1 MDSKESLDP
10 TVAGFTPPKTNI
22 DTKNDGL
29 EDVSPLKHG
38 VILGSY
44 VSFQGSKP
52 STCRSGPFE
61 RNMFRILRMTPIL
74 CALCARSSWIYV
86 DKNWVRC
93 FL

>member
-10 TVAGFTPPKTNI
+10 TVVGFTPPKTNI

-29 EDVSPLKHG
+29 ADVSPFKHG

-52 STCRSGPFE
+52 
-61 RNMFRILRMTPIL
+61 I
-74 CALCARSSWIYV
+74 
-86 DKNWVRC
+86 
-93 FL
+93 